1 MAEYGTTT
9 SSNTSN
15 SQYRGDERILN
26 IGPGLEQSAIG
37 NLTDAESASRRAA
50 VEAGNRN
57 SSLPIIGDVSGQNA
71 GYERECVEDCENTLR
86 NLHEAWRDVANYQDL
101 MADELSDEQLAALQK
116 TARDIAGA
124 ERDCAQVLKTI
135 DPDNK
140 YFDPSNSNMRDYR
153 PDQVDALSTPPD
165 WGNIAHRLD
174 YVIPNKVEDIR
185 EDFQTGFNGL
195 ARDIYEQ
202 KHPGGMKP
210 KSSSKL
216 QGASGGTGILAGS
229 SAVAS
234 AAEML
239 HDPSEA
245 ESKLDDVISATSKSA
260 GDIIGKFSD
269 IVENAKGDQP
279 EL

>member
-1 MAEYGTTT
+1 MAEYGATASSST
-9 SSNTSN
+9 SSP
-15 SQYRGDERILN
+15 QHRDDDRILN
-26 IGPGLEQSAIG
+26 IGPGLEQGTIG
-37 NLTDAESASRRAA
+37 NLTNAESASRRAA

-71 GYERECVEDCENTLR
+71 GYEKECAEDCEMTLR

-101 MADELSDEQLAALQK
+101 MADELSDEQIAALQK

-140 YFDPSNSNMRDYR
+140 YFDPSNSSMRDYH

-174 YVIPNKVEDIR
+174 YVIPNEVEDIR
-185 EDFQTGFNGL
+185 EDFQTGFDGL
-195 ARDIYEQ
+195 ARDVYEQ
-202 KHPGGMKP
+202 KHPDGMKP
-210 KSSSKL
+210 KGSSEL
-216 QGASGGTGILAGS
+216 QGASVRAGILAGS

-245 ESKLDDVISATSKSA
+245 ESDLDDAVSAASRSI
-260 GDIIGKFSD
+260 GDIIDKFPD
-269 IVENAKGDQP
+269 IVENAKDDQP

>member
-1 MAEYGTTT
+1 MAEHGATASSST
-9 SSNTSN
+9 SSPQHRDN
-15 SQYRGDERILN
+15 DRILN
-26 IGPGLEQSAIG
+26 IGPGLEQGTIG
-37 NLTDAESASRRAA
+37 NLTNAESASRRAA

-71 GYERECVEDCENTLR
+71 DYERECAEDCEMTLR

-116 TARDIAGA
+116 TARDIADA

-140 YFDPSNSNMRDYR
+140 YFDPSNSSMRDYH

-174 YVIPNKVEDIR
+174 YVIPNEVEGIR
-185 EDFQTGFNGL
+185 EDFQTGFDGL
-195 ARDIYEQ
+195 ARNIYEQ
-202 KHPGGMKP
+202 KHPDGLKP
-210 KSSSKL
+210 KDSSEL
-216 QGASGGTGILAGS
+216 QDASVRAGILAGS

-245 ESKLDDVISATSKSA
+245 ENDLDDAVSATTKSV
-260 GDIIGKFSD
+260 GDIIGKFPD